1 MIKKKFYDFF
11 SLEKKYHPFIIQ
23 KAKINNKILLFDFI
37 EEILREILPEL
48 RTEYKY
54 LHPIITINSFEN
66 FFYFDML
73 FENIF
78 KFIVDNKKIM
88 DVRRYV
94 GVPCYSFID
103 YFNFFGVENDY

>member
-1 MIKKKFYDFF
+1 MKTLNIIKSLLVVALLVIIISCEKDNDKDYD
-11 SLEKKYHPFIIQ
+11 KV
-23 KAKINNKILLFDFI
+23 AVN
-37 EEILREILPEL
+37 REI
-48 RTEYKY
+48 
-54 LHPIITINSFEN
+54 
-66 FFYFDML
+66 YFDML